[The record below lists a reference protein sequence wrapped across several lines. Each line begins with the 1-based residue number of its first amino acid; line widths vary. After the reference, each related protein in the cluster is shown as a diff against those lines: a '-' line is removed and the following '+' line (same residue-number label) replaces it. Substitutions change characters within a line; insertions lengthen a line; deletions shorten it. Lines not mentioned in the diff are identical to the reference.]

1 MKSIG
6 KNLVLFGLIFTLFGC
21 ASDQDVSAN
30 QNPTVTIPANHS
42 TTASVADRPTG
53 FASVDASENFGGYG
67 NPVYTVSTREDLIN
81 KAKAGNCI
89 IFIDGMIDMTEGMLP
104 SSGKTSTD
112 KLDAFIQKNT
122 AGKAISASSYAEW
135 KQVYAANVKSTEDE
149 SGDIKTV
156 RKELQNAW
164 KKQIQISVGSNTT
177 IIGLGTNSGIKGGTI
192 SVNKVQNVAI
202 RNLFIQDAFDP
213 FPKMEGGDGYNA
225 EWDCVVIDKSKNVW
239 IDHCTFE
246 DTICLSDK
254 DFDMVTPS
262 DGKTSKNKWQTYDG
276 LLDVKNASDYVT
288 ISYCLFRNHDKTTIL
303 GSGDNVTTD
312 EGHLKVTFNNN
323 YYLNCSQRLPRVR
336 YGQVH
341 IYNNYYD
348 TDGKGRTNSYCIGV
362 GYNAKIYAE
371 GNFFGSKIS
380 KASTMMSSS
389 KPGKI
394 YANNNENYSG
404 VSSTSVDW
412 NPNDQY
418 SYTTLSPEEAKVDV
432 IANAGA
438 GKLTIVQ

>member
-1 MKSIG
+1 M
-6 KNLVLFGLIFTLFGC
+6 
-21 ASDQDVSAN
+21 
-30 QNPTVTIPANHS
+30 
-42 TTASVADRPTG
+42 
-53 FASVDASENFGGYG
+53 G
-67 NPVYTVSTREDLIN
+67 N
-81 KAKAGNCI
+81 
-89 IFIDGMIDMTEGMLP
+89 
-104 SSGKTSTD
+104 
-112 KLDAFIQKNT
+112 
-122 AGKAISASSYAEW
+122 
-135 KQVYAANVKSTEDE
+135 
-149 SGDIKTV
+149 
-156 RKELQNAW
+156 
-164 KKQIQISVGSNTT
+164 
-177 IIGLGTNSGIKGGTI
+177 NSGIKGGTI
-192 SVNKVQNVAI
+192 SINKVQNVAI

-225 EWDCVVIDKSKNVW
+225 EWDCVVIDNSKNIW

-246 DTICLSDK
+246 DTICLTDK
-254 DFDMVTPS
+254 DFDVATPS
-262 DGKTSKNKWQTYDG
+262 DGNTSKNKWQTYDG

-323 YYLNCSQRLPRVR
+323 YYLNCTQRLPRVR

-348 TDGKGRTNSYCIGV
+348 TDGKGRTNSYCFGV

-371 GNFFGSKIS
+371 GNYFGTGIS

-394 YANNNENYSG
+394 YATNNKNYSG
-404 VSSTSVDW
+404 VSSTSVGW

-418 SYTTLSPEEAKVDV
+418 SYTTLSPEEAKDDV

-438 GKLTIVQ
+438 GKITIVQ